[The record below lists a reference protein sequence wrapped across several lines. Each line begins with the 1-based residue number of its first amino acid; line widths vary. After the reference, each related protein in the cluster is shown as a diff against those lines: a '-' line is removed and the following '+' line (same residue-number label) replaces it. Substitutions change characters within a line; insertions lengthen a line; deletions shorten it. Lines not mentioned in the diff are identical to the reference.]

1 MRGITLRGD
10 WEHATIRRGETLQD
24 ALSGPQS
31 PDRPR
36 VPGSRERSP
45 RARFDRSN
53 GILWARRAWRYIH
66 HHGVPPIAWLTT
78 GLWLIV
84 TALPRWFTDTKGR
97 ARAEAISDPMQ
108 HVAAMKAHNDT
119 VTRHR
124 GYFTAWGVGW
134 FALGAAALAAAW
146 AWQHVPPGLV
156 PHLPRIAAATLIV
169 AALIVGY
176 TKPEPMPQGEGG
188 PTPVDPAHVT
198 AALAAALPKVAS
210 AVKAD
215 PAAVTYR
222 GRGAYP
228 TPAGWRI
235 EANLPLGA
243 TTTDAR
249 KATDRLAGALGR
261 RSEVVL
267 VTTGDSEA
275 HLILDVLNEPLRSM
289 PQPPLDLAGTVD
301 VWQPRPVGYDAMGR
315 AVTVP
320 WAGFHRIVGGT
331 VGSGKSTTVCGWLAD
346 AARDP
351 LVTLNIADIGGARD
365 FAELEPRCDYYRVG
379 DDDDDMDALVALIGS
394 LEREVRRRR
403 TIVRDNPDDFPT
415 GSVDRAGAIK
425 HGLTDVITFI
435 DESHLAMDR
444 IGDRIETLA
453 RICRK
458 FAMQFVFADQDPTAR
473 TMPPGLSRVIA
484 VRLALAV
491 ESSTAGKVILGDGLV
506 SAGYN
511 PATLTP
517 GEDVGVGWF
526 KAAGKPTL
534 IRSWHVS
541 RADVARVVSD
551 ADCPPPMGERVRDD
565 DGPGGLRGAFL
576 AGWPTNADGSPVAG
590 VHLDEAADLLGWA
603 TDTLRE
609 RMAEEGIPVNSDVRR
624 KRGERWRTRQGVK
637 LSDLTTASDGM
648 SDGLSAGVA

>member
-1 MRGITLRGD
+1 MLRDLRATTRRAPNAGWEVTTL
-10 WEHATIRRGETLQD
+10 
-24 ALSGPQS
+24 P
-31 PDRPR
+31 
-36 VPGSRERSP
+36 
-45 RARFDRSN
+45 ARHQPAPTRT
-53 GILWARRAWRYIH
+53 ARRAWRYIH

-78 GLWLIV
+78 GLWTIL
-84 TALPRWFTDTKGR
+84 TAVPKWFFDVDTTKAMTAARHTD
-97 ARAEAISDPMQ
+97 P
-108 HVAAMKAHNDT
+108 AAYQQLSNSHDKRMD
-119 VTRHR
+119 RHR
-124 GYFTAWGVGW
+124 SWWWAYLLGV
-134 FALGAAALAAAW
+134 LLPLAVAVLVVQDRA
-146 AWQHVPPGLV
+146 PGLV
-156 PHLPRIAAATLIV
+156 PHLPRIGAAALIV

-176 TKPEPMPQGEGG
+176 SRPEPMPQGEGG

-267 VTTGDSEA
+267 VTTGYSEA